1 MPGPA
6 PPGPMA
12 EATYTLQHVVAAML
26 LGGIVGAAAA
36 YYIVSRRRVEE
47 KERLY
52 VPEGYDVVQL
62 PPYVFDVIVE
72 RSERVVRGG

>member
-1 MPGPA
+1 
-6 PPGPMA
+6 MA
-12 EATYTLQHVVAAML
+12 EAAYTLQHVVAAML
-26 LGGIVGAAAA
+26 VGALIGAAAV
-36 YYIVSRRRVEE
+36 YYILSRRVVEE

-72 RSERVVRGG
+72 RSERVVHGG

>member
-1 MPGPA
+1 
-6 PPGPMA
+6 MA

-26 LGGIVGAAAA
+26 VGALIGAAAV
-36 YYIVSRRRVEE
+36 YYILSQRVVEE

-52 VPEGYDVVQL
+52 VPEGFDVVQL